1 MMKPALLLL
10 PAFALV
16 AAATLPAEAQRGP
29 IARKIIALGSN
40 VALPSF
46 RPAPETVTKDA
57 QGALAN
63 PLDRVKPETLT
74 YAGAPKP
81 IIVEPRTLANPKDGP
96 ATAKPDMTPDT
107 EPARTVAQT
116 CMAQLIKIA
125 RAKTAPSPKADDA
138 ACVVENP
145 VELLATRGNTII
157 TFPPGL
163 VLDCPFALAFARFS
177 TDVAQ
182 PLARF
187 HLGQDLTR
195 ITTGPGFTCRRRNN
209 QPTGKLSQHAFGNAV
224 DIASFTLA
232 DNSKFAVQPSQALTA
247 QRAKFQR
254 TLRQTACGSFTT
266 ILGPGSDGFHE
277 DHIHFDLGRS
287 DKENPYRICQ

>member
-1 MMKPALLLL
+1 MFIPALAMVAITAL
-10 PAFALV
+10 PAQ
-16 AAATLPAEAQRGP
+16 AQRGP
-29 IARKIIALGSN
+29 IARKIIAMGGN

-46 RPAPETVTKDA
+46 RPAPEMVTDEAKKP
-57 QGALAN
+57 LSS
-63 PLDRVKPETLT
+63 PLDKVQAEQLDYP
-74 YAGAPKP
+74 GAPKP
-81 IIVEPRTLANPKDGP
+81 IVIEPRTLANAKEGP
-96 ATAKPDMTPDT
+96 NAAKPDMTPDD

-116 CMAQLIKIA
+116 CMAQLIQVA
-125 RAKTAPSPKADDA
+125 RAKAVPAPKADDA
-138 ACVVENP
+138 ACVVKEP
-145 VELLATRGNTII
+145 VELAATRGEALI

-163 VLDCPFALAFARFS
+163 VLDCPFALAFVRFS
-177 TDVAQ
+177 ADVAQ

-209 QPTGKLSQHAFGNAV
+209 QPTGKLSEHAFGNAA

-232 DNSKFAVQPSQALTA
+232 DNSSFAVQPAEALTVE
-247 QRAKFQR
+247 QAKFQQ
-254 TLRQTACGSFTT
+254 TLRQAACGAFTT

-277 DHIHFDLGRS
+277 NHIHVDLGRN